1 MRLNA
6 IPEINPIKIKEA
18 FMSIATDKTAVD
30 KAQDYYNSTPAD
42 EFYFQIWGG
51 DHIHV
56 GIYNHPQEPI
66 KDASP
71 RIVQRMAEKL
81 NLTPETRILD
91 LGSGYGG
98 AARYL
103 AKKFGCRVTCLN
115 LSETQNERNNYLNK
129 KHGLDNLIEVV
140 EGNFEAIPFSE
151 NSFDVVWSQD
161 AIVHSAERG
170 KVLEEVVRVLKE
182 DGEFIFTDLMQTF
195 DCPKSILKPVLDRI
209 HLDSLGSFG
218 FYVEQA
224 RKLGVKKAEVTDLS
238 EHLTTHYQRV
248 MEETQ
253 KRYDEMVEIC
263 GKEYIDKM
271 IKGLKHWVEA
281 GKNDHLSWGIVHLK
295 NGEEV

>member
-1 MRLNA
+1 
-6 IPEINPIKIKEA
+6 
-18 FMSIATDKTAVD
+18 MSTAAKRTAVD
-30 KAQDYYNSTPAD
+30 KAEEYYNSNPTD
-42 EFYFQIWGG
+42 EFYFKIWGG

-56 GIYNHPQEPI
+56 GIYNHSKEPI

-71 RIVQRMAEKL
+71 RIVQMMASKL
-81 NLTPETRILD
+81 NLDTNTKLLD

-103 AKKFGCRVTCLN
+103 AKKFGVQVTCLN
-115 LSETQNERNNYLNK
+115 LSETQNERNRGLNK
-129 KHGLDNLIEVV
+129 KHGLDNLITVV
-140 EGNFEAIPFSE
+140 EGNFEDIPFPES
-151 NSFDVVWSQD
+151 SFDIIWSQD
-161 AIVHSAERG
+161 AIVHSANREL
-170 KVLEEVVRVLKE
+170 VVQEVVRVLN
-182 DGEFIFTDLMQTF
+182 DSGEFIFTDLMQTF

-224 RKLGVKKAEVTDLS
+224 RKLGVKKIEVQDLS

-253 KRYDEMVEIC
+253 DRYIEMVETC

-271 IKGLKHWVEA
+271 IQGLKHWVEA
-281 GKNDHLSWGIVHLK
+281 GKNDHLSWGIIHMNK
-295 NGEEV
+295 SDTEYIA